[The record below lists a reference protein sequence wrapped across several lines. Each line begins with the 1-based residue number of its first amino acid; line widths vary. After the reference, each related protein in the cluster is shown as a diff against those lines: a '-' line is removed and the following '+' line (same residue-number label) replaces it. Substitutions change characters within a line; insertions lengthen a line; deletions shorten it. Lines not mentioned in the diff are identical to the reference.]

1 MQILKELLKHFNIT
15 VFIYA
20 VTHVISNITLIK
32 QSINTSK
39 LRIIR
44 ILSHPGQISTCQ
56 KD

>member
-1 MQILKELLKHFNIT
+1 MQILQELLKHFNIT

-20 VTHVISNITLIK
+20 VTHIISNITLIK

-39 LRIIR
+39 LRIIH
-44 ILSHPGQISTCQ
+44 ILSHPGQISIYQ